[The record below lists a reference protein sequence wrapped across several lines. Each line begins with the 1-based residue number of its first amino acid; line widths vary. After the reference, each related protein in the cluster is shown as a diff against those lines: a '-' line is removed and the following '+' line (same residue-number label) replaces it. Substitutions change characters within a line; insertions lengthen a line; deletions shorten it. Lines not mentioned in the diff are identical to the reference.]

1 MFQRRF
7 RVELVDPFE
16 NASASV
22 ADGSAAVEQ
31 IKERF
36 HQIRVN
42 SAGRQWAECA
52 TADAMTQDFQPEGQ
66 MSIDNQPDQVSPVT
80 VERDAEGGG
89 RRWPYFQP
97 GVTSVV
103 GVFDARKSVGANHR
117 QNGTKQTIY
126 SNIIVNWLIQL
137 DVVPSDCFCTKE
149 NYLEWAPVPTRMT
162 IRKMKR

>member
-42 SAGRQWAECA
+42 SAGRQ
-52 TADAMTQDFQPEGQ
+52 
-66 MSIDNQPDQVSPVT
+66 
-80 VERDAEGGG
+80 
-89 RRWPYFQP
+89 
-97 GVTSVV
+97 
-103 GVFDARKSVGANHR
+103 
-117 QNGTKQTIY
+117 
-126 SNIIVNWLIQL
+126 
-137 DVVPSDCFCTKE
+137 
-149 NYLEWAPVPTRMT
+149 
-162 IRKMKR
+162 